1 MSKVYIVT
9 EGKYSDYRIEACFST
24 KKKAQEYVENAKKIR
39 SSYYYP
45 NIEKWNLDEQ
55 SDIVD
60 VIDIFFTFTSPLSK
74 NEHTEK
80 IESRVDKSI
89 RSQIYSF
96 SDKKDLNGFDL
107 ETLHI
112 REAANPNKTIE
123 EEISRLTKVAY
134 DTAKKINYLYKVEGI
149 KTLKGIRKALK
160 GEQS

>member
-9 EGKYSDYRIEACFST
+9 EGEYSDYRIEACFST
-24 KKKAQEYVENAKKIR
+24 KKKAQEYVKNAEKIR

-45 NIEKWNLDEQ
+45 YIEEWDLDEQ

-60 VIDIFFTFTSPLSK
+60 VIDIFFTFISPLSK

-80 IESRVDKSI
+80 IESRIDKSI
-89 RSQIYSF
+89 RSQVYNF
-96 SDKKDLNGFDL
+96 SDKIEFYGFDL

-112 REAANPNKTIE
+112 REIANPNKTIE
-123 EEISRLTKVAY
+123 EEVSRLTKVAY
-134 DTAKKINYLYKVEGI
+134 DTVKKINYLYKVEGI
-149 KTLKGIRKALK
+149 KTLAGIRKALK